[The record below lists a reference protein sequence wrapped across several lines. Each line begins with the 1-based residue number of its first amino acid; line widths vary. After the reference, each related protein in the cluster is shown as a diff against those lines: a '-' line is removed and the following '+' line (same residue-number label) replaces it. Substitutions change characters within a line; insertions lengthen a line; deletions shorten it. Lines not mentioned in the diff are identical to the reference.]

1 MALES
6 ANADVVHITLYRG
19 TEQLQA
25 VLSRDLYEMVNDPNC
40 DPNLKEQV
48 YKAAVNNKTSSD
60 TSRPS
65 TTSSDTSRPSTT
77 SSDTSRPSTSSSSCS
92 SPVNGPEKVH
102 IWKECEEKELIS
114 IRSDMKEE
122 FEQVKNHDVLWNRI
136 TKTLNN
142 HKVPVSCNQV
152 KNKWKNLKKTY
163 KKVVMII
170 KKRETRKLHGSILK
184 NLIYCMEIELQQL
197 LR

>member
-1 MALES
+1 MASES

-25 VLSRDLYEMVNDPNC
+25 VLSRDLYEMVNNPNC

-48 YKAAVNNKTSSD
+48 YKAAVIN
-60 TSRPS
+60 

-114 IRSDMKEE
+114 IRSDMDEE

-142 HKVPVSCNQV
+142 HKVPVTCNQV

-163 KKVVMII
+163 KKVVDDNHKTGN
-170 KKRETRKLHGSILK
+170 KKTTWKYFEEF
-184 NLIYCMEIELQQL
+184 NLLY
-197 LR
+197 